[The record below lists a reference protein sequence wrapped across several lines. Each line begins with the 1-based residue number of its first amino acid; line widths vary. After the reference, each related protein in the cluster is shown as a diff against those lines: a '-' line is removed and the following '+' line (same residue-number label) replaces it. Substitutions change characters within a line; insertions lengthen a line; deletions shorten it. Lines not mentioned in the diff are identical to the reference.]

1 LNSASAASPL
11 APALQEQLLRE
22 QVRLAIRETQKVRI
36 PHTLVDGVLA
46 WVAWQAGVREGV
58 AIYLLVMTVS
68 HLGRSALL
76 QRLLDGGRHG
86 PRQLMRIG
94 MAALTWLGLVK
105 AALTLAVFLQP
116 PSGWQELFTM
126 ILVGN
131 AAGAVATAAGH
142 LPTYLSWAIPFGA
155 GLAGGWVLHGGV
167 EGALIALLVVA
178 LIAVLSGYVRDQ
190 GEAQRR
196 LLLANEAL
204 REARDRAERASE
216 SRTRFFAAASHD
228 LRQPLTALSYG
239 AATVAAL
246 AQQRGDTQLAQVGAS
261 LRRALLES
269 QGLLDSL
276 LELSRLDAGAV
287 EPRRQPLPLGT
298 LLAELADSLQPL
310 AQERGLQLL
319 TEGLALPARVA
330 SDAGLLRRVLG
341 NLLGNAL
348 KFTPPGGRVELR
360 LRADGDDWLVEV
372 IDNGPGIPAERQEQV
387 FEEFVQL
394 GNLARDRSQG
404 LGLGLAIVRRLV
416 GLLGLQLR
424 LDSSPGQGCRFGL
437 RLPRADAEDEAP
449 AAPAMSQAALSEGP
463 LRLLLVDDEAPVR
476 EALGLLAASLGWT
489 LRCAATPAQALACL
503 SEGWQP
509 EALLLDMRL
518 QGGASG
524 LDLLA
529 QLRQQGCT
537 APAWLITGET
547 APARI
552 REAHEAGV
560 AVLYK
565 PVDGLALAQTISAA
579 LGRS

>member
-1 LNSASAASPL
+1 MSGAGTAAQAL
-11 APALQEQLLRE
+11 TPALQEQLLRE
-22 QVRLAIRETQKVRI
+22 QVQLAIRETQKVRI
-36 PHTLVDGVLA
+36 PHSLVDGVLA

-58 AIYLLVMTVS
+58 AIYLLVMTIS

-76 QRLLDGGRHG
+76 QRLLDGGRHA
-86 PRQLMRIG
+86 PRQLLRIG
-94 MAALTWLGLVK
+94 MAALVWLALVK
-105 AALTLAVFLQP
+105 VALTLAVFLQA

-155 GLAGGWVLHGGV
+155 GLAGGWVLHGGL

-190 GEAQRR
+190 GQAQLR

-246 AQQRGDTQLAQVGAS
+246 AQQRGDAQLAQVGAS
-261 LRRALLES
+261 LRRALQES

-287 EPRRQPLPLGT
+287 EPQRRPLPLGP
-298 LLAELADSLQPL
+298 LLTELADTLQPQ
-310 AQERGLQLL
+310 AQERGLLL
-319 TEGLALPARVA
+319 RTAGLETAARVS
-330 SDAGLLRRVLG
+330 SDAVLLRRVLG

-348 KFTPPGGRVELR
+348 KFTPPGGRVELG
-360 LRADGDDWLVEV
+360 LRADGDDWLIEV
-372 IDNGPGIPAERQEQV
+372 VDNGPGIPPALQQQV

-394 GNLARDRSQG
+394 GHMTRDQG

-416 GLLGLQLR
+416 DLLGLQLH

-437 RLPRADAEDEAP
+437 RLSRCDDDEAP
-449 AAPAMSQAALSEGP
+449 AAS
-463 LRLLLVDDEAPVR
+463 
-476 EALGLLAASLGWT
+476 
-489 LRCAATPAQALACL
+489 ATA
-503 SEGWQP
+503 
-509 EALLLDMRL
+509 
-518 QGGASG
+518 
-524 LDLLA
+524 
-529 QLRQQGCT
+529 
-537 APAWLITGET
+537 
-547 APARI
+547 
-552 REAHEAGV
+552 
-560 AVLYK
+560 
-565 PVDGLALAQTISAA
+565 
-579 LGRS
+579 